1 MSASTTL
8 GRERRGSALASRTPT
23 LWLPTALAAEL
34 RGAPRPHPVRVAP
47 AGDALETVTE
57 RWQDEWIRG
66 ENHAHKTTIRN
77 DRCFAYLIRELG
89 PRTPIGA
96 VDAPVLQE
104 AIERI
109 EQAHGRETA
118 HRALMLANKLWR
130 FAMAKRVVN
139 NNPASGLKATEILA
153 PTTERHYAAIIEPRA
168 FGVLLRSIDSY
179 AGQPVT
185 WLALQLL
192 AITFVRP
199 GELRLATW
207 REFTLGGDAPQW
219 EIPRARMKMRES
231 NHVVPLATQTVTLL
245 RET

>member
-1 MSASTTL
+1 MAKLTETKIKALRPRERAYKAFDAYGLYFLVPPSGSPHWRVRLARDGKRQDLSL
-8 GRERRGSALASRTPT
+8 GRYPDVSLDDARARAARLRAGLKNTDAVATA
-23 LWLPTALAAEL
+23 ALAAEL

-57 RWQDEWIRG
+57 RWQDESIRG

-77 DRCFAYLIRELG
+77 DRCFAYLIRELR

-168 FGVLLRSIDSY
+168 FGVLLRSIDS
-179 AGQPVT
+179 
-185 WLALQLL
+185 
-192 AITFVRP
+192 
-199 GELRLATW
+199 
-207 REFTLGGDAPQW
+207 
-219 EIPRARMKMRES
+219 
-231 NHVVPLATQTVTLL
+231 TQGS
-245 RET
+245 R